1 MDEADSHSIRNTK
14 TDRIYHISKYPITTN
29 HTIYKKIKAKDPDA
43 QIHKNGQPVKEEVE
57 IDEAGPEIKQD
68 ERNPLPPMS
77 AGERIQQ
84 KLGTGAFAP
93 RAPQPVNTEPLP
105 GSPGPSQAD
114 KDALKGIIDKES
126 EEDTST
132 AAERISERVVG
143 RTTTNES
150 LDTMLWLSGLK
161 KKSDINEADAVMP
174 RVDDSNAFMPKSTA
188 PDMPRAVGLDDFMPK
203 STAPDVTVNKPRYS
217 FTTDK
222 GFTQLP
228 DKGFQP
234 APKLGSAIQSEPT
247 GKGPFDI
254 KVTPDDKIGQK
265 QVATPGIGDLV
276 GKAVTTLAP
285 KLALPLALVTPSDQL
300 AGPEKDE
307 LNYSQ
312 DIAAKRLVT
321 DPTPAIQ
328 QRAPLRSMPIDN
340 MPLGTITD
348 PNLIPTEKQESISLL
363 KTLAGIGK

>member
-1 MDEADSHSIRNTK
+1 MEFEQYVHGI
-14 TDRIYHISKYPITTN
+14 
-29 HTIYKKIKAKDPDA
+29 
-43 QIHKNGQPVKEEVE
+43 GEEDDM
-57 IDEAGPEIKQD
+57 DEAGPEIKQD